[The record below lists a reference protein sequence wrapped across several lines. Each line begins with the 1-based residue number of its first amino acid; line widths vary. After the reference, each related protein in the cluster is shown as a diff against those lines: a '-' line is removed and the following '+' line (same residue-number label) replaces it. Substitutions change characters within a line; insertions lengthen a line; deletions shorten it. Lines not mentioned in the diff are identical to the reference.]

1 MPKSLI
7 ESRIEYAFRYLK
19 FDSEVKN
26 FCWFETVEA
35 FNSSEFHK
43 LPELMVLIHPRYLR
57 GYNLDIKDILGPDS
71 FTPAGS
77 GVKCRSKEIWGY
89 ECPFLEAK
97 IHIDHSFPR
106 SRGGATNSK
115 NAMYLC
121 EEHNLP
127 KSSDIHLFPWEN
139 LPGKLDWVNPILEIL
154 SQAELRKSQSV
165 VHFSK
170 AKKKLD

>member
-1 MPKSLI
+1 MPRSLI

-26 FCWFETVEA
+26 FSWIESVET
-35 FNSSEFHK
+35 FNSSGANT
-43 LPELMVLIHPRYLR
+43 LPELMVLIHPRYLSD
-57 GYNLDIKDILGPDS
+57 YNLENRSVFGPDA
-71 FTPAGS
+71 FAPARS

-89 ECPFLEAK
+89 ECPFLNAK

-106 SRGGATNSK
+106 SRGGSTTSM

-139 LPGKLDWVNPILEIL
+139 LPGKIDWVNPILETL
-154 SQAELRKSQSV
+154 THAELRKSKFR
-165 VHFSK
+165 VHFPK
-170 AKKKLD
+170 FKKKLD